1 LHFGRA
7 KAHFEALKIGRVH
20 PIPARRLQLFGLVYS
35 AIAAIAATVLS
46 LQAPSAAPVST
57 IDPRSAG
64 PVAAVAAAP
73 YSSEAFSAVESS
85 TPAVESPKQ
94 FEIVPPGEELLP
106 AGSVGGWFA
115 GGGTE
120 FGSSGDKPALQ
131 IDPAACLYLD
141 SYLHSARGERDDCRI
156 ITPGEDSKIL
166 TLPYLALSAW
176 ALVVIGAAGVYHL
189 YRRYRARRWLHK
201 LRGRG
206 LAPPVASRRV
216 QVARRSRRLRTRGR
230 SRRRSYAS

>member
-1 LHFGRA
+1 
-7 KAHFEALKIGRVH
+7 
-20 PIPARRLQLFGLVYS
+20 VYS

-46 LQAPSAAPVST
+46 PQAVSAAPAST

-64 PVAAVAAAP
+64 LVAATP
-73 YSSEAFSAVESS
+73 YPPEASSAVENS
-85 TPAVESPKQ
+85 TPAVESLKQ
-94 FEIVPPGEELLP
+94 FEIAPPGEEFLP
-106 AGSVGGWFA
+106 TESVAYWFD

-120 FGSSGDKPALQ
+120 LGFSDDKSALQ
-131 IDPAACLYLD
+131 IDPASCLYLD

-156 ITPGEDSKIL
+156 LPPGDDSKIL

-176 ALVVIGAAGVYHL
+176 ALVVIAAAGVYHL
-189 YRRYRARRWLHK
+189 YRRYRARRWLHQ

-216 QVARRSRRLRTRGR
+216 QVARRSRRLRSRGR
-230 SRRRSYAS
+230 SRRRSYGS

>member
-1 LHFGRA
+1 M
-7 KAHFEALKIGRVH
+7 
-20 PIPARRLQLFGLVYS
+20 VYS

-57 IDPRSAG
+57 IDPQSADL
-64 PVAAVAAAP
+64 VAAAP
-73 YSSEAFSAVESS
+73 YSSQAFSAVESL
-85 TPAVESPKQ
+85 TPAVESLKQ
-94 FEIVPPGEELLP
+94 FEIVPPGEELLQ
-106 AGSVGGWFA
+106 ARSVAGWFA

-120 FGSSGDKPALQ
+120 FGFSGDKSALQ

-156 ITPGEDSKIL
+156 LTPGDDSKIL
-166 TLPYLALSAW
+166 TLLYLALSAW
-176 ALVVIGAAGVYHL
+176 VLVVIAAAGVYHL
-189 YRRYRARRWLHK
+189 YRRYRVRRWLHQ

-216 QVARRSRRLRTRGR
+216 QVARRSRRLRSRGR

>member
-1 LHFGRA
+1 
-7 KAHFEALKIGRVH
+7 
-20 PIPARRLQLFGLVYS
+20 VYS
-35 AIAAIAATVLS
+35 AIAAIVATVLS

-57 IDPRSAG
+57 IDPQSADL
-64 PVAAVAAAP
+64 VAAAS
-73 YSSEAFSAVESS
+73 YSSEAFSAVGSL
-85 TPAVESPKQ
+85 KQ
-94 FEIVPPGEELLP
+94 SEIAQPGEELLP
-106 AGSVGGWFA
+106 TGSVAYWFD
-115 GGGTE
+115 GGGAE
-120 FGSSGDKPALQ
+120 IGFSDDKSALQ

-156 ITPGEDSKIL
+156 LTPGDDSKIL

-176 ALVVIGAAGVYHL
+176 ALVVIAAAGVYHL
-189 YRRYRARRWLHK
+189 YRRWLHQ

-216 QVARRSRRLRTRGR
+216 HVARRSRRLRSRAR